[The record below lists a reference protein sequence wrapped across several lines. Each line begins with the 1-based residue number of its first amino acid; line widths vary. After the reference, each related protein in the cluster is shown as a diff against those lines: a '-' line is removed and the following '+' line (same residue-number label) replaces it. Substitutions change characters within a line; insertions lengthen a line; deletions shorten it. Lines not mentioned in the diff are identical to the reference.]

1 MLVGRSY
8 NIMGVVSMEVIYKTI
23 YYSIHTPSF
32 FPISLL
38 FADNSNTIFLPNHH
52 FLSSWYQSPNPSHFL
67 FFFGVHLVIFVAVET
82 VVGPKEQDDL
92 KGCKRGCCTAWYGG
106 GNSTKAV
113 AVLSKKTFSLLNRS
127 NGWLNCYIFI
137 SLYYMYY
144 TVLES
149 SCMWNDGFKNED
161 ITKQIN
167 SFITLLLVNI
177 EWWVFCFSFLLHIGL
192 SLSLSRISLRRGV
205 HR

>member
-1 MLVGRSY
+1 
-8 NIMGVVSMEVIYKTI
+8 MEVIYKTI

-32 FPISLL
+32 SQSLSYL
-38 FADNSNTIFLPNHH
+38 QTTPTPFSFQTTIF
-52 FLSSWYQSPNPSHFL
+52 SHLDINLRILLISF

-149 SCMWNDGFKNED
+149 SCM
-161 ITKQIN
+161 
-167 SFITLLLVNI
+167 
-177 EWWVFCFSFLLHIGL
+177 
-192 SLSLSRISLRRGV
+192 
-205 HR
+205 